1 LSQPETLAGGSR
13 ATCGRVT
20 DRSRGKKFFTFC
32 LSSLSFSYGTRN
44 AKGPSAMNLQ
54 QLITFSTVIS
64 EGSMTA
70 AAEKLYLTQ
79 PAVSQQIRN
88 LEDEL
93 GVGLLDRGSRHA
105 KPTVQGQL
113 LYDYAKRIIALTQQ
127 AQVAIQTMG
136 EGVKGSLRI
145 GTLNSLG
152 LQLIS
157 PAISAFMKH
166 NAKISVSLQYQDGAE
181 VFKALTRGELDV
193 AILPEVVTEY
203 GKDAEGFTSQPLL
216 KDEMWLVA
224 SGRDTTVPDEA
235 SVADLASRP
244 YMRLTERYE
253 GFEKKLKE
261 ALDAKGI
268 KLKPA
273 FETNNVGTL
282 KRAIESGLGWGFLP
296 SHAIR
301 KQVRMGRLTAV
312 DIPECSHSMNVQ
324 YYSKATPESAQA
336 IEVFYRALKQQG
348 LGQ

>member
-1 LSQPETLAGGSR
+1 
-13 ATCGRVT
+13 
-20 DRSRGKKFFTFC
+20 
-32 LSSLSFSYGTRN
+32 
-44 AKGPSAMNLQ
+44 MNLQ

-88 LEDEL
+88 LEDEM

-105 KPTVQGQL
+105 KPTMHGQL
-113 LYDYAKRIIALTQQ
+113 LYDYAKRIISLTQQ

-136 EGVKGSLRI
+136 EGVKGKLRL

-152 LQLIS
+152 LQLVS
-157 PAISAFMKH
+157 PAVSSFLKH
-166 NAKISVSLQYQDGAE
+166 NSKIAMSLTYEDADK
-181 VFKALTRGELDV
+181 VYAALARGELDV
-193 AILPEVVTEY
+193 AILPDVTQGEPVAEVKGLES
-203 GKDAEGFTSQPLL
+203 KPLL

-224 SGRDTTVPDEA
+224 SGKDTTVPDEA
-235 SVADLASRP
+235 TVKDLVTRP

-253 GFEKKLKE
+253 GFEKLLQRAFK
-261 ALDAKGI
+261 ASGI
-268 KLKPA
+268 QMTSA

-282 KRAIESGLGWGFLP
+282 KRVIESGLGWGFLP
-296 SHAIR
+296 SHSIR
-301 KQVRMGRLTAV
+301 KQVRMGRLTVV
-312 DIPECSHSMNVQ
+312 DCPELSYSVNVQ
-324 YYSKATPESAQA
+324 YYSRPVPETEQA

>member
-1 LSQPETLAGGSR
+1 
-13 ATCGRVT
+13 
-20 DRSRGKKFFTFC
+20 
-32 LSSLSFSYGTRN
+32 
-44 AKGPSAMNLQ
+44 MNLQ

-88 LEDEL
+88 LEEEL

-105 KPTVQGQL
+105 KPTVQGQM

-127 AQVAIQTMG
+127 AQVAVQTMG

-157 PAISAFMKH
+157 PAIGTFMKH
-166 NAKISVSLQYQDGAE
+166 NSKISISLIYHDGAE
-181 VFKALTRGELDV
+181 ILKSLNRGELDV
-193 AILPEVVTEY
+193 AILPDIAIEY
-203 GKDAEGFTSQPLL
+203 GTEPKNMDARPLL

-235 SVADLASRP
+235 TINDLASRP

-253 GFEKKLKE
+253 GFERVLKS

-268 KLKPA
+268 KLEPA

-282 KRAIESGLGWGFLP
+282 KRVIESGLGWGFLP
-296 SHAIR
+296 SHSIR
-301 KQVRMGRLTAV
+301 KQVRMGRLTNI
-312 DIPECSHSMNVQ
+312 DIPEIRHSVSVY
-324 YYSKATPESAQA
+324 YYSRASADTEQA

-348 LGQ
+348 LSN

>member
-1 LSQPETLAGGSR
+1 
-13 ATCGRVT
+13 
-20 DRSRGKKFFTFC
+20 
-32 LSSLSFSYGTRN
+32 
-44 AKGPSAMNLQ
+44 MNLQ

-88 LEDEL
+88 LEDEM
-93 GVGLLDRGSRHA
+93 GVNLLDRGSRHA
-105 KPTVQGQL
+105 KPTVQGQM

-136 EGVKGSLRI
+136 EGVKGALRI

-157 PAISAFMKH
+157 PAISGFMKH
-166 NAKISVSLQYQDGAE
+166 NSKISVSLIYHEGAE
-181 VFKALTRGELDV
+181 VYRALNAGELDV
-193 AILPEVVTEY
+193 AILPDAVAEY
-203 GKDAEGFTSQPLL
+203 GKGAEDLQSRPLL

-224 SGRDTTVPDEA
+224 SGRDATAPDEA
-235 SVADLASRP
+235 TVLDLATRP

-253 GFEKKLKE
+253 GFDKILRASCEK
-261 ALDAKGI
+261 AGV

-273 FETNNVGTL
+273 FETNNIGTL
-282 KRAIESGLGWGFLP
+282 KRVIESGLGWGFLP

-301 KQVRMGRLTAV
+301 KQVRMGRLTQI
-312 DIPECSHSMNVQ
+312 DCPEIQHSVNVN
-324 YYSKATPESAQA
+324 YYWREGDASQQA

>member
-1 LSQPETLAGGSR
+1 
-13 ATCGRVT
+13 
-20 DRSRGKKFFTFC
+20 
-32 LSSLSFSYGTRN
+32 
-44 AKGPSAMNLQ
+44 MNLQ

-88 LEDEL
+88 LEDEM

-105 KPTVQGQL
+105 KPTMHGQL

-136 EGVKGSLRI
+136 EGVKGKLRV

-152 LQLIS
+152 LQLVS
-157 PAISAFMKH
+157 PAVSSFLKH
-166 NAKISVSLQYQDGAE
+166 NSKISMSLFYEDADK
-181 VFKALTRGELDV
+181 VYAALTRGDLDV
-193 AILPEVVTEY
+193 AILPDVTQTEH
-203 GKDAEGFTSQPLL
+203 GASASTLDARPLL

-235 SVADLASRP
+235 TVKELSGRP
-244 YMRLTERYE
+244 YMWLTERYD
-253 GFEKKLKE
+253 GFEKLLKKAFKDNGVE
-261 ALDAKGI
+261 LT
-268 KLKPA
+268 PS

-282 KRAIESGLGWGFLP
+282 KRVIESGLGWGFLP
-296 SHAIR
+296 SHSIR
-301 KQVRMGRLTAV
+301 KQVRMGRLTVV
-312 DIPECSHSMNVQ
+312 DIPELFYSVNVQ
-324 YYSKATPESAQA
+324 YYSRPGTEQEQA
-336 IEVFYRALKQQG
+336 IEVFHRALKQQG

>member
-1 LSQPETLAGGSR
+1 
-13 ATCGRVT
+13 
-20 DRSRGKKFFTFC
+20 
-32 LSSLSFSYGTRN
+32 
-44 AKGPSAMNLQ
+44 
-54 QLITFSTVIS
+54 
-64 EGSMTA
+64 MTA

-136 EGVKGSLRI
+136 EGVKGGLRI

-157 PAISAFMKH
+157 PAISSFMKH
-166 NAKISVSLQYQDGAE
+166 NNKISITLAYEQAGE
-181 VFKALTRGELDV
+181 VLKALTRGDLDV
-193 AILPEVVTEY
+193 AILPDVASEY
-203 GKDAEGFTSQPLL
+203 GKEPEGIEARPLL

-224 SGRDTTVPDEA
+224 SGRDATAPDEV
-235 SVADLASRP
+235 SFADLATRP

-253 GFEKKLKE
+253 GFERMVKVASEKT
-261 ALDAKGI
+261 GV

-282 KRAIESGLGWGFLP
+282 KRVIESGLGWGFLP

-301 KQVRMGRLTAV
+301 KQVRMGRLTTIAIADLQYSV
-312 DIPECSHSMNVQ
+312 NVQ
-324 YYSKATPESAQA
+324 YYSRSSPETQQA

>member
-1 LSQPETLAGGSR
+1 
-13 ATCGRVT
+13 
-20 DRSRGKKFFTFC
+20 
-32 LSSLSFSYGTRN
+32 
-44 AKGPSAMNLQ
+44 MNLQ

-88 LEDEL
+88 LEDEM

-105 KPTVQGQL
+105 KPTMHGQL

-136 EGVKGSLRI
+136 EGVKGKLRV

-152 LQLIS
+152 LQLVS
-157 PAISAFMKH
+157 PAVSSFLKH
-166 NAKISVSLQYQDGAE
+166 NSKLSMSLFYEDANKIYA
-181 VFKALTRGELDV
+181 ALKSGELDV
-193 AILPEVVTEY
+193 AILPDVTQSEAA
-203 GKDAEGFTSQPLL
+203 GSAEGLDARPLL

-235 SVADLASRP
+235 TVKELAGRP

-253 GFEKKLKE
+253 GFEKLLKK
-261 ALDAKGI
+261 ALKDNGVE
-268 KLKPA
+268 LTPS

-282 KRAIESGLGWGFLP
+282 KRVVESGLGWGFLP
-296 SHAIR
+296 SHSIR
-301 KQVRMGRLTAV
+301 KQVRMGRLTVV
-312 DIPECSHSMNVQ
+312 DIPELFYSVNVQ
-324 YYSKATPESAQA
+324 YYSRPGTEAESA
-336 IEVFYRALKQQG
+336 IEIFYRALKQQG

>member
-1 LSQPETLAGGSR
+1 
-13 ATCGRVT
+13 
-20 DRSRGKKFFTFC
+20 
-32 LSSLSFSYGTRN
+32 
-44 AKGPSAMNLQ
+44 MNLQ

-88 LEDEL
+88 LEDEM

-113 LYDYAKRIIALTQQ
+113 LYDYAKKIIALTQQ

-157 PAISAFMKH
+157 PAIGSFMKH
-166 NAKISVSLQYQDGAE
+166 NAKISISLVYQDGAE
-181 VFKALTRGELDV
+181 IFKALKRGDLDV
-193 AILPEVVTEY
+193 AILPDVVSEY
-203 GKDAEGFTSQPLL
+203 GEEPRGLEARPLL
-216 KDEMWLVA
+216 RDEMWLVA

-235 SVADLASRP
+235 TLTELASRP

-253 GFEKKLKE
+253 GFDKMLREGLEKK
-261 ALDAKGI
+261 GV
-268 KLKPA
+268 KLHPA

-282 KRAIESGLGWGFLP
+282 KRVIESGLGWGFLP
-296 SHAIR
+296 AHAIR
-301 KQVRMGRLTAV
+301 KQVRTGRLTVVDFADVRYAV
-312 DIPECSHSMNVQ
+312 NVN
-324 YYSKATPESAQA
+324 YYARKTGETEQA
-336 IEVFYRALKQQG
+336 VEVFHRALKQQG

>member
-1 LSQPETLAGGSR
+1 
-13 ATCGRVT
+13 
-20 DRSRGKKFFTFC
+20 
-32 LSSLSFSYGTRN
+32 
-44 AKGPSAMNLQ
+44 MNLQ
-54 QLITFSTVIS
+54 QLVTFSTVIS

-88 LEDEL
+88 LEEEL

-105 KPTVQGQL
+105 KPTVQGQM

-157 PAISAFMKH
+157 PAIGGFMKH
-166 NAKISVSLQYQDGAE
+166 NPKISISLIYHDGAE
-181 VFKALTRGELDV
+181 VLRMLSRGELDV
-193 AILPEVVTEY
+193 AILPDVSVEWE
-203 GKDAEGFTSQPLL
+203 KDAAEFDSRPLL
-216 KDEMWLVA
+216 KDEMWLVG
-224 SGRDTTVPDEA
+224 SGRDAGLPDEA
-235 SVADLASRP
+235 TVADLVSRP

-253 GFEKKLKE
+253 GFERKLKE
-261 ALDAKGI
+261 ALDAKGV

-282 KRAIESGLGWGFLP
+282 KRVIESGLGWGFLP
-296 SHAIR
+296 AHSIR
-301 KQVRMGRLTAV
+301 KQVRMGRLTVV
-312 DIPECSHSMNVQ
+312 DIRDVQ
-324 YYSKATPESAQA
+324 YSTGVYYYSHKSPETEQA
-336 IEVFYRALKQQG
+336 VEVFYRALKQQG

>member
-1 LSQPETLAGGSR
+1 
-13 ATCGRVT
+13 
-20 DRSRGKKFFTFC
+20 
-32 LSSLSFSYGTRN
+32 
-44 AKGPSAMNLQ
+44 MNLQ
-54 QLITFSTVIS
+54 QLITFSAVIS

-93 GVGLLDRGSRHA
+93 GVSLLDRGSRHA

-113 LYDYAKRIIALTQQ
+113 LFDYAKRIIALTQQ
-127 AQVAIQTMG
+127 AEVAIQTMG

-157 PAISAFMKH
+157 PAIGAFLKH
-166 NAKISVSLQYQDGAE
+166 NSKISISLVYQDGYE
-181 VFKALTRGELDV
+181 CFKSLSRGELDV
-193 AILPEVVTEY
+193 AILPDVASEY
-203 GKDAEGFTSQPLL
+203 GQEPKGFDSRPLL

-224 SGRDTTVPDEA
+224 SGKDTTVPDEA
-235 SVADLASRP
+235 SVEELLSRS

-253 GFEKKLKE
+253 GFEKRLAA
-261 ALDAKGI
+261 ALAAKGVA
-268 KLKPA
+268 LKPS

-282 KRAIESGLGWGFLP
+282 KRVIESGLGWGFLP

-301 KQVRMGRLTAV
+301 KQVRTGRLTVV
-312 DIPECSHSMNVQ
+312 DFPEVRYSVGVQ
-324 YYSKATPESAQA
+324 YYARAGAEAEQA

>member
-1 LSQPETLAGGSR
+1 
-13 ATCGRVT
+13 
-20 DRSRGKKFFTFC
+20 
-32 LSSLSFSYGTRN
+32 
-44 AKGPSAMNLQ
+44 MNLQ

-93 GVGLLDRGSRHA
+93 SVNLLDRGSRHA

-136 EGVKGSLRI
+136 EGVKGTLRI

-157 PAISAFMKH
+157 PAIGTFLKH
-166 NAKISVSLQYQDGAE
+166 NSKISISLTYADGAE
-181 VFKALTRGELDV
+181 VFKALVRGDLDV
-193 AILPEVVTEY
+193 AILPDVASEFGHTAGDLE
-203 GKDAEGFTSQPLL
+203 SHPLL
-216 KDEMWLVA
+216 RDEMWLVA
-224 SGRDTTVPDEA
+224 SGRDTTVPEEI
-235 SVADLASRP
+235 SVTELMSRP

-253 GFEKKLKE
+253 GFEKQLKE
-261 ALDAKGI
+261 ALAAKNM
-268 KLKPA
+268 KLTPS

-282 KRAIESGLGWGFLP
+282 KRVIESGLGWGFLP

-312 DIPECSHSMNVQ
+312 EIPECRYSVNVQ
-324 YYSKATPESAQA
+324 YYSRGNEATAQA

>member
-1 LSQPETLAGGSR
+1 
-13 ATCGRVT
+13 
-20 DRSRGKKFFTFC
+20 
-32 LSSLSFSYGTRN
+32 
-44 AKGPSAMNLQ
+44 MNLQ

-93 GVGLLDRGSRHA
+93 SVNLLDRGSRHA

-113 LYDYAKRIIALTQQ
+113 LFDYAKRIIALTQQ

-157 PAISAFMKH
+157 PAIGTFMKH
-166 NAKISVSLQYQDGAE
+166 NSKISIQLIYHEAE
-181 VFKALTRGELDV
+181 EILNALNKGDLDV
-193 AILPEVVTEY
+193 AILPDVNEEF
-203 GKDAEGFTSQPLL
+203 GHKMEGLQSRPLL
-216 KDEMWLVA
+216 RDEMWLVA
-224 SGRDTTVPDEA
+224 SGKDTTAPDEA
-235 SVADLASRP
+235 AVTDLMSRP
-244 YMRLTERYE
+244 YMRLVERYE
-253 GFEKKLKE
+253 GFEKMLKE
-261 ALDAKGI
+261 ACEKAVVR
-268 KLKPA
+268 LKPS

-282 KRAIESGLGWGFLP
+282 KRVIESGLGWGFLP

-301 KQVRMGRLTAV
+301 KQVRMGRLAHVDFPEARFAV
-312 DIPECSHSMNVQ
+312 NVN
-324 YYSKATPESAQA
+324 YYARTNEATEQA
-336 IEVFYRALKQQG
+336 VEVFYRALKQQN

>member
-1 LSQPETLAGGSR
+1 
-13 ATCGRVT
+13 
-20 DRSRGKKFFTFC
+20 
-32 LSSLSFSYGTRN
+32 
-44 AKGPSAMNLQ
+44 MNLQ
-54 QLITFSTVIS
+54 QLVTFSTVIS

-88 LEDEL
+88 LEDEM

-127 AQVAIQTMG
+127 ATVAVQTMG

-157 PAISAFMKH
+157 PAIGTFMKH
-166 NAKISVSLQYQDGAE
+166 NSKISISLVYQDGAK
-181 VFKALTRGELDV
+181 VFDSLLKGELDV
-193 AILPEVVTEY
+193 AILPDVTVEF
-203 GKDAEGFTSQPLL
+203 GHDAKGLNAHPILR
-216 KDEMWLVA
+216 DEMWLVA
-224 SGRDTTVPDEA
+224 SGRDATVPEEA
-235 SVADLASRP
+235 SVVDLASRP
-244 YMRLTERYE
+244 YVRLTERYE
-253 GFEKKLKE
+253 GFDKMLTA
-261 ALDAKGI
+261 ALEAKGI
-268 KLKPA
+268 ELTPA

-282 KRAIESGLGWGFLP
+282 KRIIESGLGWGFLP
-296 SHAIR
+296 SHSIR
-301 KQVRMGRLTAV
+301 KQVRMGRLTAI
-312 DIPECSHSMNVQ
+312 DFPEMRHAINVQ
-324 YYSKATPESAQA
+324 YYSRPSPESAQA

>member
-1 LSQPETLAGGSR
+1 
-13 ATCGRVT
+13 
-20 DRSRGKKFFTFC
+20 
-32 LSSLSFSYGTRN
+32 
-44 AKGPSAMNLQ
+44 MNLQ

-88 LEDEL
+88 LEDEM

-105 KPTVQGQL
+105 KPTMHGQL

-136 EGVKGSLRI
+136 EGVKGKLRL

-152 LQLIS
+152 LQLVS
-157 PAISAFMKH
+157 PAVSSFLKH
-166 NAKISVSLQYQDGAE
+166 NSKISMSLFYEDAE
-181 VFKALTRGELDV
+181 KVYAALARGDLDV
-193 AILPEVVTEY
+193 AILPDVSQT
-203 GKDAEGFTSQPLL
+203 DASVDLKAFDTRPLM

-235 SVADLASRP
+235 AVKDLASRP
-244 YMRLTERYE
+244 YMRLTERYD
-253 GFEKKLKE
+253 GFEKLLKK
-261 ALDAKGI
+261 ALKDGGTELI
-268 KLKPA
+268 PS

-282 KRAIESGLGWGFLP
+282 KRVIESGLGWGFLP
-296 SHAIR
+296 AHSIR
-301 KQVRMGRLTAV
+301 KQVRMGRLTVV
-312 DIPECSHSMNVQ
+312 DCPELFYSVNVQ
-324 YYSKATPESAQA
+324 YYSRPGTGNEQA
-336 IEVFYRALKQQG
+336 IEVFYRSLKQQG

>member
-1 LSQPETLAGGSR
+1 
-13 ATCGRVT
+13 
-20 DRSRGKKFFTFC
+20 
-32 LSSLSFSYGTRN
+32 
-44 AKGPSAMNLQ
+44 MNLQ

-93 GVGLLDRGSRHA
+93 GVNLLDRGSRNA
-105 KPTVQGQL
+105 KPTVQGQM
-113 LYDYAKRIIALTQQ
+113 LYDYARRIIALTQQ
-127 AQVAIQTMG
+127 AQVAVQTMG

-157 PAISAFMKH
+157 PAIGNFLKH
-166 NAKISVSLQYQDGAE
+166 NSKISIQLVYEDGE
-181 VFKALTRGELDV
+181 KIFSALADGQLDV
-193 AILPEVVTEY
+193 AILPDVHTEY
-203 GKDAEGFTSQPLL
+203 GRDTKGLETKPLL
-216 KDEMWLVA
+216 RDEMWLVA
-224 SGRDTTVPDEA
+224 SGRDATVPDEI
-235 SVADLASRP
+235 SVEELGSRP

-253 GFEKKLKE
+253 GFEKLLGAALSE
-261 ALDAKGI
+261 AGVELT
-268 KLKPA
+268 PS

-282 KRAIESGLGWGFLP
+282 KRVIESGLGWGFLP
-296 SHAIR
+296 SHSIK
-301 KQVRMGRLTAV
+301 KQVRLGRLTAV
-312 DIPECSHSMNVQ
+312 EIGDVRYGMNVL
-324 YYSKATPESAQA
+324 YYSRPTKESEQA

>member
-1 LSQPETLAGGSR
+1 
-13 ATCGRVT
+13 
-20 DRSRGKKFFTFC
+20 
-32 LSSLSFSYGTRN
+32 
-44 AKGPSAMNLQ
+44 MNLQ

-88 LEDEL
+88 LEDEM
-93 GVGLLDRGSRHA
+93 GVNLLDRGSRHA
-105 KPTVQGQL
+105 KPTVQGQM

-136 EGVKGSLRI
+136 EGVKGALRI

-157 PAISAFMKH
+157 PAISGFMKH
-166 NAKISVSLQYQDGAE
+166 NSKISVSLIYHEGAE
-181 VFKALTRGELDV
+181 VFRALNAGELDV
-193 AILPEVVTEY
+193 AILPDVVSEY
-203 GKDAEGFTSQPLL
+203 GTGPEKLQSRPLL
-216 KDEMWLVA
+216 KDEMWLVG
-224 SGRDTTVPDEA
+224 SGRDATVPDEA
-235 SVADLASRP
+235 SVLDLATRP

-253 GFEKKLKE
+253 GFDRIVRAACEK
-261 ALDAKGI
+261 AGV

-273 FETNNVGTL
+273 FETNNIGTL
-282 KRAIESGLGWGFLP
+282 KRVIESGLGWGFLP

-301 KQVRMGRLTAV
+301 KQVRMGRLTQI
-312 DIPECSHSMNVQ
+312 DCPEIQHSVNVN
-324 YYSKATPESAQA
+324 YYWREGEASQQA

>member
-1 LSQPETLAGGSR
+1 
-13 ATCGRVT
+13 
-20 DRSRGKKFFTFC
+20 
-32 LSSLSFSYGTRN
+32 
-44 AKGPSAMNLQ
+44 MNLQ

-88 LEDEL
+88 LEDEM

-105 KPTVQGQL
+105 KPTMHGQL

-136 EGVKGSLRI
+136 EGVKGKLRV

-152 LQLIS
+152 LQLVS
-157 PAISAFMKH
+157 PAVSSFLKH
-166 NAKISVSLQYQDGAE
+166 NSKISMSLFYEDAE
-181 VFKALTRGELDV
+181 KVFAALKRGELDV
-193 AILPEVVTEY
+193 AILPDVSQSGGAQAELASL
-203 GKDAEGFTSQPLL
+203 DARPLL

-235 SVADLASRP
+235 AVKDLASRP
-244 YMRLTERYE
+244 YMRLTERYD
-253 GFEKKLKE
+253 GFERLLKKALKDHGLE
-261 ALDAKGI
+261 LA
-268 KLKPA
+268 PS

-282 KRAIESGLGWGFLP
+282 KRVIESGLGWGFLP
-296 SHAIR
+296 SHSIR
-301 KQVRMGRLTAV
+301 KQVRMGRLTVV
-312 DIPECSHSMNVQ
+312 DCPELFYSVNVQ
-324 YYSKATPESAQA
+324 YYSRRAAETEQA

>member
-1 LSQPETLAGGSR
+1 
-13 ATCGRVT
+13 
-20 DRSRGKKFFTFC
+20 
-32 LSSLSFSYGTRN
+32 
-44 AKGPSAMNLQ
+44 MNLQ
-54 QLITFSTVIS
+54 QLVTFSTVIS

-88 LEDEL
+88 LEEEM
-93 GVGLLDRGSRHA
+93 GVSLLDRGSRHA
-105 KPTVQGQL
+105 KPTVQGQM

-127 AQVAIQTMG
+127 AQTAIQTMG

-157 PAISAFMKH
+157 PAVASFLKQNSKIAMALTYE
-166 NAKISVSLQYQDGAE
+166 NANEI
-181 VFKALTRGELDV
+181 FKALTRGELDV
-193 AILPEVVTEY
+193 AILPDVVAEM
-203 GKDAEGFTSQPLL
+203 GADAKGFESRPLL

-224 SGRDTTVPDEA
+224 SGKDTSVPDEA
-235 SVADLASRP
+235 TVKDLVSKN

-253 GFEKKLKE
+253 GFEKMLLKAQSSAGVKLT
-261 ALDAKGI
+261 
-268 KLKPA
+268 PA

-282 KRAIESGLGWGFLP
+282 KRVIESGLGWGFLP
-296 SHAIR
+296 SHSIR
-301 KQVRMGRLTAV
+301 KQVRMGRLTV
-312 DIPECSHSMNVQ
+312 IDIPEVNYSVNVN
-324 YYSKATPESAQA
+324 YYARPKPETEQA

>member
-1 LSQPETLAGGSR
+1 
-13 ATCGRVT
+13 
-20 DRSRGKKFFTFC
+20 
-32 LSSLSFSYGTRN
+32 
-44 AKGPSAMNLQ
+44 MNLQ
-54 QLITFSTVIS
+54 QLTTFSTVIS

-136 EGVKGSLRI
+136 EGVKGNLRI

-157 PAISAFMKH
+157 PAVSAFMKH
-166 NAKISVSLQYQDGAE
+166 NSKISISLTYQDGAE
-181 VFKALTRGELDV
+181 VFKALSQNELDV
-193 AILPEVVTEY
+193 AILPEVGAEY
-203 GKDAEGFTSQPLL
+203 GKDAEGLVSQPLL

-235 SVADLASRP
+235 TVSDLASRP
-244 YMRLTERYE
+244 YMRLTERYD
-253 GFEKKLKE
+253 GFEKKLKD

-268 KLKPA
+268 SLSPA

-296 SHAIR
+296 SHSIR

-312 DIPECSHSMNVQ
+312 DIPEIQHAMNIQ
-324 YYSKATPESAQA
+324 YYSRANADIAQA
-336 IEVFYRALKQQG
+336 VEVFFRALKQQG

>member
-1 LSQPETLAGGSR
+1 
-13 ATCGRVT
+13 
-20 DRSRGKKFFTFC
+20 
-32 LSSLSFSYGTRN
+32 
-44 AKGPSAMNLQ
+44 MNLQ

-88 LEDEL
+88 LEDEM
-93 GVGLLDRGSRHA
+93 GVNLLDRGSRHA

-136 EGVKGSLRI
+136 EGVRGDLRI

-157 PAISAFMKH
+157 PAIGTFMKH
-166 NAKISVSLQYQDGAE
+166 NSKISVSLIYHDGAE
-181 VFKALTRGELDV
+181 VFRALTSGELDV
-193 AILPEVVTEY
+193 AILPDVGTEY
-203 GKDAEGFTSQPLL
+203 GGETKGLKSRPLM

-224 SGRDTTVPDEA
+224 SGRDATVPDEA
-235 SVADLASRP
+235 TVADLATRP

-253 GFEKKLKE
+253 GFEKILKTACDRE
-261 ALDAKGI
+261 GV

-282 KRAIESGLGWGFLP
+282 KRVIESGLGWGFLP

-301 KQVRMGRLTAV
+301 KQVRMGRLTKV
-312 DIPECSHSMNVQ
+312 DIADVQHAVNV
-324 YYSKATPESAQA
+324 YYYWREGDASDQA
-336 IEVFYRALKQQG
+336 VEVFYRALKQQG